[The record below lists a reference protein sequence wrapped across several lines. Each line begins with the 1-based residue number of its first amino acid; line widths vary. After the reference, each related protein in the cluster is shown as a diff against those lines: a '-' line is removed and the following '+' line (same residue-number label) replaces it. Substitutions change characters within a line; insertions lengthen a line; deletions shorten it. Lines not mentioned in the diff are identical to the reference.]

1 MGMGEFNSDNHYIYH
16 CEQESLRRNRVV
28 FIVNQRVQNAL
39 LGFNLRMIPVSLQGK
54 SFNIIVIQVYA
65 PTTNVEDK
73 VEWFY
78 EDLQQDNL
86 AAATKLLQSCSTLCD
101 PIDSSPPGSS
111 VPEILQA
118 RTLEWVSISLFNVG
132 MHTKSLQSCLTL
144 CDSMDSSPLG
154 SSVHAIL

>member
-1 MGMGEFNSDNHYIYH
+1 MGEFNSDNHYIYH

-86 AAATKLLQSCSTLCD
+86 ATATKLLQSCSTLCD

-111 VPEILQA
+111 VPGILQA
-118 RTLEWVSISLFNVG
+118 RILEWVSISFFNVC

-154 SSVHAIL
+154 SSVYAIL